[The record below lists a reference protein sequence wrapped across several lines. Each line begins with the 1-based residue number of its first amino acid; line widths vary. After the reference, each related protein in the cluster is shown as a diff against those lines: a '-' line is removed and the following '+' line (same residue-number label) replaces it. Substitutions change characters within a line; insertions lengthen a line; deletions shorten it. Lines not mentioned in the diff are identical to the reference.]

1 MRWIYFS
8 VAVLKINH
16 QSKKQTIMTT
26 LTKIIV
32 ATVLAILSLT
42 LFSCNFDINM
52 NPGVRGNGNVQIKER
67 IVNQSF
73 NAIKAS
79 EGLDVYLTQGNNESI
94 TVEADE
100 NLHELI
106 LTEVIEGVLKIHTS
120 ENIGK
125 STAKKVMVS
134 FKDISAI
141 TSTSG
146 SDVYSTNTIN
156 ANHLKLK
163 STSGSDMKLDVN
175 TSILECKSTSGSDM
189 KLSGK
194 TEKLI
199 AEATSGS
206 DIKASS
212 LMAESSQVK
221 ATSGADISV
230 NTSKELTAK
239 ATSGGDIKYYGN
251 PEKVNKED
259 GTSGSIRKR

>member
-1 MRWIYFS
+1 
-8 VAVLKINH
+8 
-16 QSKKQTIMTT
+16 MTT

-32 ATVLAILSLT
+32 ATLLSLT
-42 LFSCNFDINM
+42 LVSCNFDINM
-52 NPGVRGNGNVQIKER
+52 NSGVRGNGNVQIEER
-67 IVNQSF
+67 AISESF
-73 NAIKAS
+73 SAIKAT
-79 EGLDVYLTQGNNESI
+79 EGLDVYLTQADHVSL

-106 LTEVIEGVLKIHTS
+106 LTEVVDGVLKIHTK
-120 ENIGK
+120 ENIGR

-146 SDVYSTNTIN
+146 SDVYSTNTIS

-175 TSILECKSTSGSDM
+175 TSILECKSTSGSDL

-206 DIKASS
+206 DIKASN
-212 LMAESSQVK
+212 LVAESSQVK

-230 NTSKELTAK
+230 NTVKELTAK

-251 PEKVNKED
+251 PEKVNKNKSS
-259 GTSGSIRKR
+259 SGSVRKQ

>member
-1 MRWIYFS
+1 
-8 VAVLKINH
+8 
-16 QSKKQTIMTT
+16 MTT
-26 LTKIIV
+26 LIKFII
-32 ATVLAILSLT
+32 ATILSLT

-52 NPGVRGNGNVQIKER
+52 NSGVRGNGNVQIEER
-67 IVNQSF
+67 TINESF
-73 NAIKAS
+73 SAIKAT

-106 LTEVIEGVLKIHTS
+106 ITEVVDGVLKIHTR
-120 ENIGK
+120 ENIGR
-125 STAKKVMVS
+125 SSAKKIMVS

-146 SDVYSTNTIN
+146 SDVYSTNTIT

-175 TSILECKSTSGSDM
+175 TSILECKSTSGSDL
-189 KLSGK
+189 KISGK

-206 DIKASS
+206 DIKAAN
-212 LMAESSQVK
+212 LIAESSQVK
-221 ATSGADISV
+221 ATSGADITV

-239 ATSGGDIKYYGN
+239 ASSGGDIKYYGN
-251 PEKVNKED
+251 PEKVDKSD
-259 GTSGSIRKR
+259 GVSGSIRKQ